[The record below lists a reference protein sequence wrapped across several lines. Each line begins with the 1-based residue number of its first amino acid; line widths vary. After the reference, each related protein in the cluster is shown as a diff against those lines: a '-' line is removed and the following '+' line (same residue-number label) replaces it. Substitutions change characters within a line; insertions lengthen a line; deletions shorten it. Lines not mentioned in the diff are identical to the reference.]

1 MPSSFL
7 PILVMFILALG
18 LGIVVVIVANLL
30 GPKVPTK
37 AKMMPYESGMRPF
50 GQAVR
55 RLPIR
60 YYLIATLFIVF
71 DIEIVFLY
79 PWAVIYKHMN
89 PVWFGLL
96 EIALFFLLVVV
107 GYLYAWKKGA
117 LEWE

>member
-18 LGIVVVIVANLL
+18 LGVLIVIVANLV

-79 PWAVIYKHMN
+79 PLAVQLN
-89 PVWFGLL
+89 ALGWFGLV
-96 EIALFFLLVVV
+96 ELLVFVAILLV
-107 GYLYAWKKGA
+107 AYVYVWRKGA
-117 LEWE
+117 LEWR